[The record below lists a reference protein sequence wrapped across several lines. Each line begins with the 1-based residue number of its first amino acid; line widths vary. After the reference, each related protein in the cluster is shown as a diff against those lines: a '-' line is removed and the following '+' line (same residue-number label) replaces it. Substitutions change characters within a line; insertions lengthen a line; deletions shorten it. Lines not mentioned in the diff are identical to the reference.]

1 MHTQVGADKKLSKPP
16 EQERIT
22 TSIGADL
29 DEATMNA
36 LISFLKD
43 NVNVFAWKPDD
54 MPGIDP
60 NLFYQKLVVNPLVKH
75 VCQIRQIIVARSCPS
90 G

>member
-16 EQERIT
+16 DQERIT

-36 LISFLKD
+36 LTPFLKD
-43 NVNVFAWKPDD
+43 NVDVFAWKLAD
-54 MPGIDP
+54 MPHIDP
-60 NLFYQKLVVNPLVKH
+60 NLFYHNLAINPSIKLI
-75 VCQIRQIIVARSCPS
+75 CQRRRKMAPE
-90 G
+90 